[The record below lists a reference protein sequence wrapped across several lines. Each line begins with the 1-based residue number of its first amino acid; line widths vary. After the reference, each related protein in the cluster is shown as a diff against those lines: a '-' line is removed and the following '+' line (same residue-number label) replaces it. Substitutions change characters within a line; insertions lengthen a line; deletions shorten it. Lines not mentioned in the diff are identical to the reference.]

1 MTSLLLTSLIF
12 LLGLFALA
20 SLASALRK
28 LHERDSTIAMKEI
41 GNVFFFHPVYSF
53 FFPENDYEGI
63 LFSTTVAQSIA
74 RFICLTSGALFAYFA
89 GLITAPLFIL
99 ALIAFYLFSDYLPR
113 MLGSLYPTKTLWPS
127 SFLSSP
133 FLLLSFPLA
142 LLFIKISH
150 LSRTHYFEYFDE
162 PMREVKHEI
171 FQILQQAKLSPKLTL
186 HDKKLI
192 ESVIYFQN
200 RIAREIMVP
209 RINIFSLDS
218 STTILEA
225 VTLLEEEGY
234 SRVPVY
240 RDTID
245 QIVGVVMYKDILT
258 KYIEYQEKGNDSAI
272 LEAPISSIV
281 KPVFYAPETK
291 KISNLLQ
298 DFRKKQMHLAIIVDE
313 YGGTAGIV
321 TIEDILEEI
330 VGEIEDEYDAE
341 EDLFHPLSENV
352 WIVDAKM
359 SIIDAKEQLQVSI
372 PQEGDYDTI
381 GGYIFHRAGTIP
393 SKGFTIKLDTIEL
406 EVLKSND
413 RKVEKVKIKRKK
425 EA

>member
-1 MTSLLLTSLIF
+1 MTPLLLTSLIF
-12 LLGLFALA
+12 LLGLFAL
-20 SLASALRK
+20 SCLASALRK
-28 LHERDSTIAMKEI
+28 LHERDSALALKEI
-41 GNVFFFHPVYSF
+41 GNIFFFHPVFSF
-53 FFPENDYEGI
+53 FFPEDDYEGI
-63 LFSTTVAQSIA
+63 LFSVSAAQTITG
-74 RFICLTSGALFAYFA
+74 FICLVSGTLFGYLA
-89 GLITAPLFIL
+89 GYSLPLVVITMIVFYMCSNYIPRIIGSVYPAVTL
-99 ALIAFYLFSDYLPR
+99 A
-113 MLGSLYPTKTLWPS
+113 TS
-127 SFLSSP
+127 SFISSP

-142 LLFIKISH
+142 ALFIKISRF
-150 LSRTHYFEYFDE
+150 SGAHYFEYFDE

-171 FQILQQAKLSPKLTL
+171 FQILQEAKLSPKLTL

-200 RIAREIMVP
+200 RIAREVMVP
-209 RINIFSLDS
+209 RINIFSLDR
-218 STTILEA
+218 STTIREA
-225 VTLLEEEGY
+225 VKLLEEEGY

-240 RDTID
+240 KDTID
-245 QIVGVVMYKDILT
+245 QIAGVLMYKDILT
-258 KYIEYQEKGNDSAI
+258 KYIEYQEKGNDPAI
-272 LEAPISSIV
+272 LEMPIVSIV
-281 KPVFYAPETK
+281 KPVMYAPETK

-330 VGEIEDEYDAE
+330 VGEIEDEYDDE
-341 EDLFHPLSENV
+341 EDLFHPLTENV

-359 SIIDAKEQLQVSI
+359 SIIDAKEQLKISL

-425 EA
+425 EI